1 MGAAVGAVSFRR
13 ADYLP
18 LIEPHYGE
26 DQAQEQRARDQDE
39 VDQRNGKRN
48 HRQRAARGESNTR
61 APNPLAWSEMLYHQ
75 LGLGGAGTESFERHL
90 QRSRTHPFP
99 P

>member
-1 MGAAVGAVSFRR
+1 MGATVGAVSFRR

-39 VDQRNGKRN
+39 VDQRNGKRD
-48 HRQRAARGESNTR
+48 HRQCAAGGESNPRT
-61 APNPLAWSEMLYHQ
+61 ANSLAGSQILYHQ
-75 LGLGGAGTESFERHL
+75 LGLGGAGAESFERHL
-90 QRSRTHPFP
+90 Q
-99 P
+99 